1 MFDGMENIVDKP
13 YEWAIAKFESYP
25 KMPKNKKGKIANA
38 LQAVF
43 ASYKVTRK
51 TLDALKSENERFQSK
66 PDDGLI
72 CKRNFQATETIW
84 KEEKIFDALR
94 FIFLTNVSMCEST
107 QDSITPTSSA
117 VYGKEEQAVTLSC
130 DYEYTDSM
138 NNLQWY
144 RQYSNAAPEFLVL
157 LTESGANQTGNTPR
171 PHLSAKV
178 HKSQKR
184 VDLDLIPASVSDSA
198 LYYCALQ
205 PTVTGKPT
213 SLYKNLQRP
222 QT

>member
-1 MFDGMENIVDKP
+1 MFTVIFMCLWLSLGDSMADPIEP
-13 YEWAIAKFESYP
+13 LFTH
-25 KMPKNKKGKIANA
+25 
-38 LQAVF
+38 
-43 ASYKVTRK
+43 KV
-51 TLDALKSENERFQSK
+51 
-66 PDDGLI
+66 G
-72 CKRNFQATETIW
+72 
-84 KEEKIFDALR
+84 
-94 FIFLTNVSMCEST
+94 VSSSGEST

-130 DYEYTDSM
+130 DYEYTVAM

-157 LTESGANQTGNTPR
+157 LMESGANQTGDTPR

-178 HKSQKR
+178 HKSLKR
-184 VDLDLIPASVSDSA
+184 VDLEISPASVSDSA

>member
-1 MFDGMENIVDKP
+1 MFPCV
-13 YEWAIAKFESYP
+13 S
-25 KMPKNKKGKIANA
+25 
-38 LQAVF
+38 V
-43 ASYKVTRK
+43 
-51 TLDALKSENERFQSK
+51 LD
-66 PDDGLI
+66 
-72 CKRNFQATETIW
+72 
-84 KEEKIFDALR
+84 
-94 FIFLTNVSMCEST
+94 CEST

-130 DYEYTDSM
+130 DYEYTVSM

-157 LTESGANQTGNTPR
+157 LTESGANQTGDTPH

-178 HKSQKR
+178 HKSLKR
-184 VDLDLIPASVSDSA
+184 VDLELSPASVSDSA

>member
-1 MFDGMENIVDKP
+1 MLFLFVVFFTLADVGDSMADSIEWLFTHKAVD
-13 YEWAIAKFESYP
+13 E
-25 KMPKNKKGKIANA
+25 G
-38 LQAVF
+38 
-43 ASYKVTRK
+43 
-51 TLDALKSENERFQSK
+51 
-66 PDDGLI
+66 
-72 CKRNFQATETIW
+72 
-84 KEEKIFDALR
+84 
-94 FIFLTNVSMCEST
+94 EST

-130 DYEYTDSM
+130 DYEYSVSM

-144 RQYSNAAPEFLVL
+144 RQYSNASPEFLVL
-157 LTESGANQTGNTPR
+157 LTESGANQTGDTPR

-178 HKSQKR
+178 HKSLKR
-184 VDLDLIPASVSDSA
+184 VDLEISPASVSDSA